1 MTDKP
6 AFHPKPGRIDLGR
19 PLAPLTKVT
28 PPRGGFDPATLG
40 HHGPGGPK
48 GPKGRP
54 MQLPR
59 KSGSR

>member
-6 AFHPKPGRIDLGR
+6 TFHPKSGKIDLGR
-19 PLAPLTKVT
+19 PNGPLPKAAQ
-28 PPRGGFDPATLG
+28 PRGGFDTSTLG
-40 HHGPGGPK
+40 HWSGGPK
-48 GPKGRP
+48 GPKGKP

>member
-6 AFHPKPGRIDLGR
+6 TFHPKPGRIELPHSLSK
-19 PLAPLTKVT
+19 PLRAA
-28 PPRGGFDPATLG
+28 PPRGGFDPAKPG
-40 HHGPGGPK
+40 HWSGGPK